1 MNTDIK
7 ITKKQKLAMI
17 LMGVTA
23 TLTQGA
29 RVQGSLPQP
38 IERYLPHFTKDNSS
52 LDSPTQVLL
61 RLVLLSAAQV
71 LGAKVLLLLLWPGV
85 ATVKSNKTAAV
96 KPATTKF
103 KIMVAIHAS

>member
-1 MNTDIK
+1 M
-7 ITKKQKLAMI
+7 
-17 LMGVTA
+17 
-23 TLTQGA
+23 
-29 RVQGSLPQP
+29 
-38 IERYLPHFTKDNSS
+38 
-52 LDSPTQVLL
+52 L
-61 RLVLLSAAQV
+61 RLVLLLAAQV

>member
-38 IERYLPHFTKDNSS
+38 IERYLPH
-52 LDSPTQVLL
+52 LLL
-61 RLVLLSAAQV
+61 RITLL
-71 LGAKVLLLLLWPGV
+71 
-85 ATVKSNKTAAV
+85 
-96 KPATTKF
+96 
-103 KIMVAIHAS
+103 

>member
-29 RVQGSLPQP
+29 RVQGGLPQP
-38 IERYLPHFTKDNSS
+38 IERYLPLSLRITFS
-52 LDSPTQVLL
+52 LDRLTQVSP
-61 RLVLLSAAQV
+61 RLVLLLAAQ
-71 LGAKVLLLLLWPGV
+71 AAQAPLL
-85 ATVKSNKTAAV
+85 
-96 KPATTKF
+96 
-103 KIMVAIHAS
+103 

>member
-1 MNTDIK
+1 LSTKIIKKDFDQSKIHPLSNNFLACRMNTDIK

-38 IERYLPHFTKDNSS
+38 IERYLPQ
-52 LDSPTQVLL
+52 LLL
-61 RLVLLSAAQV
+61 RITLL
-71 LGAKVLLLLLWPGV
+71 
-85 ATVKSNKTAAV
+85 
-96 KPATTKF
+96 
-103 KIMVAIHAS
+103 